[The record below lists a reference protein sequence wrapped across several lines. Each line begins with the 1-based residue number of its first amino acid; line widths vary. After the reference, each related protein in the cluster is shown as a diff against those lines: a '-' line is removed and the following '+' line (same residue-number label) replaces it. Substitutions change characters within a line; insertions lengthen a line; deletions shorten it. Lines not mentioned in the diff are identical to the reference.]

1 MRAQGVIQNFSGRL
15 AWVAGG
21 VGLALTL
28 ALAGC
33 GGSKSTPAA
42 ATTTLSAGP
51 TTFSAFGN
59 TVNTVT
65 ITGGTGPYTVRSS
78 DANTIAVPTQVTG
91 PTIPITPKNVL
102 ANTVV
107 TLTVTDSAAATSIVT
122 VTVVPATITTPL
134 IAVTPAAGSVCARE
148 NNAAVSAATLCAGE
162 MASASVFLKDAN
174 GAILANRDVRF
185 EVLTFGG
192 SLAPKPDS
200 SVFARISTVTTDAT
214 GKATVA
220 LKADVEATS
229 EAAFLRATDVVSTHR
244 VDTWFTVLKQTSGV
258 SDLSIVPATGG
269 FTAYYTN
276 ECPLIRREYGVN
288 GGKPPY
294 AVTLPAANTL
304 VLNNGTADAAPGAG
318 VTLANAGARFTA
330 LSADSATVC
339 TSAST
344 LITVTDSLGAV
355 VTANFIITAGATTRP
370 AATTALALSPPNISL
385 AADLVSTY
393 CTTSSARYNI
403 TGGTAPYL
411 VATSI
416 PQITATLT
424 GTNILDAKFASDS
437 KWKMLKGQVASMLVM
452 DAAGKVA
459 TATLG
464 CN

>member
-1 MRAQGVIQNFSGRL
+1 MRAQGVIQNFSGSL

-21 VGLALTL
+21 AGLALAL

-78 DANTIAVPTQVTG
+78 DANTIAVPAQVTG

-134 IAVTPAAGSVCARE
+134 IAVTPAAGSVCATE

-162 MASASVFLKDAN
+162 MASASIFLKDAN
-174 GAILANRDVRF
+174 GAVLANRDVRF

-200 SVFARISTVTTDAT
+200 SVFARIATVTTDAT

-288 GGKPPY
+288 GGKAPY

-318 VTLANAGARFTA
+318 ITLANAGARFTA
-330 LSADSATVC
+330 LSADSTTACASAT
-339 TSAST
+339 T

-355 VTANFIITAGATTRP
+355 ATANFIVVPGATTRP
-370 AATTALALSPPNISL
+370 AATTDLALSPPNISL

-411 VATSI
+411 VSTSI
-416 PQITATLT
+416 PQITATLS
-424 GTNILDAKFASDS
+424 GSNLVDIKFASDS
-437 KWKMLKGQVASMLVM
+437 KWKMLKGQVASVLVM
-452 DAAGKVA
+452 DAAGKVV
-459 TATLG
+459 TSTLG

>member
-21 VGLALTL
+21 AGLALTL

-33 GGSKSTPAA
+33 GGSKSTPAV

-51 TTFSAFGN
+51 ATFSAFGN
-59 TVNTVT
+59 TLNTVS

-78 DANTIAVPTQVTG
+78 DANTIAVSTQVKG

-134 IAVTPAAGSVCARE
+134 IAVTPATGSVCAKE
-148 NNAAVSAATLCAGE
+148 NSAAVSAATLCAGE

-174 GAILANRDVRF
+174 GAVLANRDVRF

-192 SLAPKPDS
+192 ALAPKPDS
-200 SVFARISTVTTDAT
+200 SVFARIATVTTDAT

-220 LKADVEATS
+220 LRADVEATS

-269 FTAYYTN
+269 FTAYYAN

-288 GGKPPY
+288 GGRPPY
-294 AVTLPAANTL
+294 AVTLPAANAL

-330 LSADSATVC
+330 LSTDSATAC
-339 TSAST
+339 TSAAT

-355 VTANFIITAGATTRP
+355 ATANFIIVAGATTRP
-370 AATTALALSPPNISL
+370 AATTDLALSPPNISL

-393 CTTSSARYNI
+393 CTTSNARYNI

-416 PQITATLT
+416 PQITATLS
-424 GTNILDAKFASDS
+424 GTNLLDAKFTSDS
-437 KWKMLKGQVASMLVM
+437 KWKMRR
-452 DAAGKVA
+452 
-459 TATLG
+459 
-464 CN
+464 CW

>member
-1 MRAQGVIQNFSGRL
+1 MQYFSGRL
-15 AWVAGG
+15 ALVACGA
-21 VGLALTL
+21 GLALTL

-42 ATTTLSAGP
+42 ATTTLSALP
-51 TTFSAFGN
+51 ATFSAFGS
-59 TVNTVT
+59 TVNIVT

-78 DANTIAVPTQVTG
+78 DTNVIAVPTQVTG

-107 TLTVTDSAAATSIVT
+107 TLTVTDSIAATSTVT

-134 IAVTPAAGSVCARE
+134 IAVTPATGSVCAPE
-148 NNAAVSAATLCAGE
+148 NNAAITAVTLCAGE
-162 MASASVFLKDAN
+162 TASASVLLKDAN
-174 GAILANRDVRF
+174 GAVLANRDVRF

-192 SLAPKPDS
+192 AVAPKPDS
-200 SVFARISTVTTDAT
+200 AVFARLATVTTDAT

-244 VDTWFTVLKQTSGV
+244 VDTWITVLKQTSGV
-258 SDLSIVPATGG
+258 SDLNVVPATGG

-276 ECPLIRREYGVN
+276 ECPLVRREYGVN

-294 AVTLPAANTL
+294 AVTLPAGNTL
-304 VLNNGTADAAPGAG
+304 ILNNGASDAAPGAG
-318 VTLANAGARFTA
+318 ITLASAGTRFTA
-330 LSADSATVC
+330 LSTDSATAC
-339 TSAST
+339 ASAST
-344 LITVTDSLGAV
+344 LITVTDSLGTTA
-355 VTANFIITAGATTRP
+355 TANFILTAGATTRP
-370 AATTALALSPPNISL
+370 AATTDLALSPPNISL

-393 CTTSSARYNI
+393 CTTSNARYNI
-403 TGGTAPYL
+403 TGGTAPYV

-416 PQITATLT
+416 PQITATLG
-424 GTNILDAKFASDS
+424 GTNLVDVKFTSDS
-437 KWKMLKGQVASMLVM
+437 KWKMLKGQVASVLAL
-452 DAAGKVA
+452 DAAGKVV

>member
-91 PTIPITPKNVL
+91 PTIPITAKNVL

-148 NNAAVSAATLCAGE
+148 NNAAVSTATLCAGE

>member
-1 MRAQGVIQNFSGRL
+1 MRAHGVVQNFSGRL
-15 AWVAGG
+15 AFVAAGA
-21 VGLALTL
+21 GLALTL

-33 GGSKSTPAA
+33 GGSKSTPVA

-51 TTFSAFGN
+51 AAFSAFGN
-59 TVNTVT
+59 TLNTIT

-78 DANTIAVPTQVTG
+78 DANTIAVPAQVTG

-107 TLTVTDSAAATSIVT
+107 TLTVTDNAAATSIVT

-134 IAVTPAAGSVCARE
+134 IAVTSGAGSVCAPE
-148 NNAAVSAATLCAGE
+148 NNAAVSVATLCAGE
-162 MASASVFLKDAN
+162 MASASVMLKDVN
-174 GAILANRDVRF
+174 GAVLANREVRF

-192 SLAPKPDS
+192 ALAPKPDS
-200 SVFARISTVTTDAT
+200 SVFARIATVTTDAT

-244 VDTWFTVLKQTSGV
+244 IDTWFTVLKQTSGA

-288 GGKPPY
+288 GGRPPY

-318 VTLANAGARFTA
+318 ITLANAGSRFTA
-330 LSADSATVC
+330 LSADSATSC

-344 LITVTDSLGAV
+344 AITVTDSLGAV
-355 VTANFIITAGATTRP
+355 ATANFSLTAGATARP
-370 AATTALALSPPNISL
+370 AATTDLALSPPNISM
-385 AADLVSTY
+385 AADIVSTY
-393 CTTSSARYNI
+393 CTTSNARYNI
-403 TGGTAPYL
+403 TGGTAPYR

-424 GTNILDAKFASDS
+424 GTNILDAKFSSDS

-452 DAAGKVA
+452 DAAGKVV